1 MYNNNNYK
9 REYKRDVQR
18 EVDIK
23 PIYVTPKRMFTPTT
37 ELARICVYTSS
48 FKDDR
53 GVDMLAYQTSDF
65 GFVCRVSSVY
75 EPDEDGFITYDPIH
89 ALFNT
94 KGSVPTL
101 YILKSDRLK
110 KLVEAQKEE
119 EPSTD
124 EEIIPLDDDMQK
136 VIDDLF

>member
-1 MYNNNNYK
+1 
-9 REYKRDVQR
+9 
-18 EVDIK
+18 
-23 PIYVTPKRMFTPTT
+23 MFTPTT